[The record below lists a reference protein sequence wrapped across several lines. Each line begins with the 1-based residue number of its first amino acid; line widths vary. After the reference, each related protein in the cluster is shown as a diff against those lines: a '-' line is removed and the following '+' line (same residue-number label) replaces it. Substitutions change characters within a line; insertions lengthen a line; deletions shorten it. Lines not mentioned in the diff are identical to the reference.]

1 MAPGTRSDY
10 TPTSVDAAFSVL
22 IELFG
27 ILGEFRDYIA
37 VIGGWVP
44 PLIFRDADMK
54 PVGSLDVDLA
64 VDFEHISDD
73 TYTTLLRT
81 LSSHGYR
88 QDDRQPFRFFKTVR
102 LGEESLV
109 EVEVDLLAG
118 EYGGTERGR
127 RTQVVQDARARKARG
142 ADLVFDHCVQ
152 VNVEGQLPS
161 GARDTVTLKVAD
173 VVAFL
178 VMKGMAVYDRRK
190 DKDCHDIF
198 YCVLNYPDGI
208 GALAEAFRPHVGNR
222 LVAEGLSKIRSKFLS
237 AEYFGPVAVAEFLEI
252 ADPEARALVTRDAY
266 ELVNAF
272 LDQLQVESW
281 EDLAE

>member
-1 MAPGTRSDY
+1 VPH
-10 TPTSVDAAFSVL
+10 L
-22 IELFG
+22 IL
-27 ILGEFRDYIA
+27 
-37 VIGGWVP
+37 
-44 PLIFRDADMK
+44 RDADTE
-54 PVGSLDVDLA
+54 PAGTLDVDLA
-64 VDFEHISDD
+64 VDFEHMSDD
-73 TYTTLLRT
+73 TYTTLLRA

-88 QDDRQPFRFFKTVR
+88 QDDQQPFRFFKAVTV
-102 LGEESLV
+102 GDGSPV

-118 EYGGTERGR
+118 EYGGTGKGR
-127 RTQVVQDARARKARG
+127 RTQVAQDVRARKARG
-142 ADLVFDHCVQ
+142 ADLVFDHCVR
-152 VNVEGQLPS
+152 VTVEGRLPN
-161 GARDTVTLKVAD
+161 GALDTVTVKVAD

-190 DKDCHDIF
+190 EKDCYDIF
-198 YCVLNYPDGI
+198 YCLRNYPG
-208 GALAEAFRPHVGNR
+208 GVAALGEAFRPHVGNR
-222 LVAEGLSKIRSKFLS
+222 LVVEGLSKIRSKFLS